1 MPADPLFER
10 LARALAGRYS
20 LIRELGQGGMAT
32 VYLGTDQKL
41 ARRVAIKVLA
51 PATRAYLGS
60 DRFQREV
67 LLAAQLSHPH
77 IVPLFEADEA
87 DGLLFYVMEY
97 VEGESLQDRI
107 SRKGPLP
114 VEEAIRLTTE
124 VGDALQ
130 YAHDTGIIHRDIKPA
145 NILLSRGHALVSDF
159 GIAKLVE
166 ERGGGERGERS
177 SLTGQGIAVGTA
189 EYMSPEQASG
199 DKRVD
204 ARSDVYGLAVVL
216 YEMLAGEPP
225 FTGDSVQA
233 VVARVLGE
241 PLRPI
246 RTLRPSL
253 PAHIERALTRALA
266 KRPGDRPPT
275 ARAFIEMLAD
285 PEAGRRISKRRRA
298 WLLVGGSAA
307 VVALAW
313 ALWPPRIVG
322 PPPGMV
328 LVPGGAYPVGGRPWR
343 DSTLVRLDSFYIDST
358 EVTVAA
364 FERSLAS
371 PGGGTPPSTTKPP
384 DGWPVTG
391 VLWSE
396 ATAYC
401 AARQRG
407 GRLPTENEWEAA
419 ARGPEGL
426 RYPWGERWQPGRANA
441 DSLHGTLAPAGEA
454 VLGKSWVGA
463 VDMIGNAWEWTA
475 TAGVA
480 PQGVAGH
487 VIKGGAF
494 DTPPENATGL
504 FRAILPD
511 RRRWLAHTGF
521 RCARDVT
528 VQPARPPSPSSVAVL
543 YFDNQSTDT
552 SDAYLAVGLTEAI
565 ITRLGRVDRLAVKSR
580 NAVRRFQG
588 AALDDPASVGRAL
601 GVAFLVSG
609 SVRRSPSGLH
619 VTAELVR
626 AANGVHVWGAQY
638 DRGDTALQAIETD
651 ITDAIATRITGE
663 LAPAERSALAGRATR
678 DPATYDHFLHGTYYL
693 AQRTPRAVGRAIRE
707 FEAAER
713 LDSGFAPAPARIALG
728 YALFLDWGWVY
739 PGLPPGG
746 VLARG
751 FGAADRALRR
761 DSTSADAWM
770 ARGFLLSFRNPRT
783 FAGVEDAF
791 RHATALDPLNAE
803 AYHQYGMTLLWLG
816 RDSSAAEMYRRALI
830 LEPERPITLFNL
842 ARLRM
847 RRGDY
852 RPAIRWLDSA
862 LIVDP
867 AADYAYVLRALAH
880 LRLGEQSEARAD
892 GETGVRL
899 GAGYRVPGEAVLVL
913 TELAAG
919 DTAGAR
925 ARLGRLAAEIG
936 APGGPSVTDAAWV
949 GRAFVALGEPARA
962 LDLLEQVRPRG
973 ARLWYYLESREFDA
987 VRANP
992 RFRRLVEE
1000 SRPK

>member
-41 ARRVAIKVLA
+41 GRRVAIKVLA

-107 SRKGPLP
+107 SRKGALP
-114 VEEAIRLTTE
+114 VAESIRLATE

-130 YAHDTGIIHRDIKPA
+130 YAHDCGVIHRDIKPA
-145 NILLSRGHALVSDF
+145 NILLSRGHAVVSDF
-159 GIAKLVE
+159 GIAKLME
-166 ERGGGERGERS
+166 DRGGGGGAAERS
-177 SLTGQGIAVGTA
+177 SLTGHGVAVGTA
-189 EYMSPEQASG
+189 EYMSPEQARG
-199 DKRVD
+199 DRRVD
-204 ARSDVYGLAVVL
+204 ARSDVYGLGAVL

-233 VVARVLGE
+233 VVTRVLNE
-241 PLRPI
+241 TPKPI
-246 RTLRPSL
+246 RALRSSVP
-253 PAHIERALTRALA
+253 PHIERALVRALA
-266 KRPGDRPPT
+266 KLPGDRPPT
-275 ARAFIEMLAD
+275 ARAFIEMIAD
-285 PEAGRRISKRRRA
+285 PAARRPIPPLQRA
-298 WLLVGGSAA
+298 LVVLGSSAA
-307 VVALAW
+307 ALAIGW
-313 ALWPPRIVG
+313 ALWPTGTVRAPG
-322 PPPGMV
+322 GMV
-328 LVPGGAYPVGGRPWR
+328 LVVSGAYPVGGRPWR
-343 DSTLVRLDSFYIDST
+343 DSTTVRLDSFYIDST
-358 EVTVAA
+358 EVTVGA
-364 FERSLAS
+364 FARGLAS
-371 PGGGTPPSTTKPP
+371 AGAAAPWTSKPP
-384 DGWPVTG
+384 DGLPVTG

-396 ATAYC
+396 AAAYC
-401 AARQRG
+401 AARQEG
-407 GRLPTENEWEAA
+407 GRLPTENEWEAG
-419 ARGPEGL
+419 ARGPKGFL
-426 RYPWGERWQPGRANA
+426 YPWGDHWQTGRANA
-441 DSLHGTLAPAGEA
+441 DSLHGALAPAGEA
-454 VLGKSWVGA
+454 VLGRSWVGA

-475 TAGVA
+475 SPGTG
-480 PQGVAGH
+480 PQGVVGH

-494 DTPPENATGL
+494 DTPPENATAS
-504 FRAILPD
+504 FRAVLPD
-511 RRRWLAHTGF
+511 RRPWLAHTGF
-521 RCARDVT
+521 RCARDVA
-528 VQPARPPSPSSVAVL
+528 VQPVGTPSPSSVAVL
-543 YFDNQSTDT
+543 YFDYPSSDT
-552 SDAYLAVGLTEAI
+552 SDAYLAAGLTEAI

-580 NAVRRFQG
+580 NAVRRFHG
-588 AALDDPASVGRAL
+588 ATLEDPAKVGRAL

-609 SVRRSPSGLH
+609 GVRRTAGGLH

-638 DRGDTALQAIETD
+638 DRGDTALQAIEAE

-663 LAPAERSALAGRATR
+663 LAPAERNALVGRATR

-693 AQRTPRAVGRAIRE
+693 AERTPRAVGRAIRE
-707 FEAAER
+707 FETAER

-728 YALFLDWGWVY
+728 YALFLDWGWDY
-739 PGLPPGG
+739 PSLAPGG

-751 FGAADRALRR
+751 FAAADRALRR

-816 RDSSAAEMYRRALI
+816 RDSAAAEMYRRALI
-830 LEPERPITLFNL
+830 LDPERPITLFNL

-847 RRGDY
+847 RRGEY
-852 RPAIRWLDSA
+852 RPAIRWLDSS
-862 LIVDP
+862 LTLDP

-880 LRLGEQSEARAD
+880 LRLGDRAEARAD
-892 GETGVRL
+892 GETAVRL

-913 TELAAG
+913 TQLAAG
-919 DTAGAR
+919 DTAVAR
-925 ARLGRLAAEIG
+925 ARLDQLAERV
-936 APGGPSVTDAAWV
+936 GGTSGPTVTDAAWV

-962 LDLLEQVRPRG
+962 LHLLEQVRPRG
-973 ARLWYYLESREFDA
+973 ARLWYYLESRDFDA

-1000 SRPK
+1000 SRPR

>member
-1 MPADPLFER
+1 MPADPLFDR

-41 ARRVAIKVLA
+41 GRRVAIKVLA

-87 DGLLFYVMEY
+87 DGLLFYIMEY

-114 VEEAIRLTTE
+114 VEEAVRLATE

-130 YAHDTGIIHRDIKPA
+130 YAHDSGVIHRDIKPA
-145 NILLSRGHALVSDF
+145 NILLSRGHAVVSDF
-159 GIAKLVE
+159 GIAKLME
-166 ERGGGERGERS
+166 EQGSGERS
-177 SLTGQGIAVGTA
+177 SLTGHGVAVGTA

-204 ARSDVYGLAVVL
+204 ARSDVYGLAAVL

-241 PLRPI
+241 TPRPI
-246 RTLRPSL
+246 RTIRPSVPTQL
-253 PAHIERALTRALA
+253 ERALTCALA

-275 ARAFIEMLAD
+275 ARAFIQMLSD
-285 PEAGRRISKRRRA
+285 PRAQPRLSRRQRAG
-298 WLLVGGSAA
+298 LLAGGLAA
-307 VVALAW
+307 ATALGW
-313 ALWPPRIVG
+313 ALWPSRIVRA
-322 PPPGMV
+322 PTGMV
-328 LVPGGAYPVGGRPWR
+328 LVTGGSYPVGGRPWR
-343 DSTLVRLDSFYIDST
+343 DSTIVRVDSFFIDST

-364 FERSLAS
+364 FAQSLAS
-371 PGGGTPPSTTKPP
+371 LGGRAPPWTTKPP
-384 DGWPVTG
+384 DVWPATG

-401 AARQRG
+401 SARQRG

-419 ARGPEGL
+419 ARGPKGL

-454 VLGKSWVGA
+454 ILGKSWVGA

-475 TAGVA
+475 TAGVG
-480 PQGVAGH
+480 PQGVIGH

-494 DTPPENATGL
+494 DTPPENATAS
-504 FRAILPD
+504 FRAVLPD
-511 RRRWLAHTGF
+511 RRPWLAHTGF
-521 RCARDVT
+521 RCARDIV
-528 VQPARPPSPSSVAVL
+528 VPPAGAPAPSSVAVL
-543 YFDNQSTDT
+543 YFDNQSPDT
-552 SDAYLAVGLTEAI
+552 SDAYLSVGLTEAI
-565 ITRLGRVDRLAVKSR
+565 ITRLGRVDRLTVKSR
-580 NAVRRFQG
+580 NAVRRFHG
-588 AALDDPASVGRAL
+588 AAGDDPARVGRAL

-609 SVRRSPSGLH
+609 GVRRTPAGLH
-619 VTAELVR
+619 VTVELVR
-626 AANGVHVWGAQY
+626 AANGVHVWGAQF
-638 DRGDTALQAIETD
+638 DRGDTALQAIEGE

-693 AQRTPRAVGRAIRE
+693 AERTPRAVARAIRE

-728 YALFLDWGWVY
+728 YALFLDWGWDY
-739 PGLPPGG
+739 PGLSSGS

-751 FGAADRALRR
+751 FAAADRALRR

-791 RHATALDPLNAE
+791 RHATTLDPLNAE
-803 AYHQYGMTLLWLG
+803 AYHQYGMALLWLG
-816 RDSSAAEMYRRALI
+816 RDSAAAELYRRALI
-830 LEPERPITLFNL
+830 LDPERPITLFNL

-847 RRGDY
+847 RRGEY

-862 LIVDP
+862 LTVDP

-880 LRLGEQSEARAD
+880 LRLGEPAEARAD

-899 GAGYRVPGEAVLVL
+899 RAGYRVPGEAALVL
-913 TELAAG
+913 TQLATG
-919 DTAGAR
+919 DTVAAR
-925 ARLGRLAAEIG
+925 ARLERLAGEISG
-936 APGGPSVTDAAWV
+936 TGGPSVTDAAWV

-962 LDLLEQVRPRG
+962 LRLLEQVHPRG
-973 ARLWYYLESREFDA
+973 ARLWYYLRSREFDA

-992 RFRRLVEE
+992 RFQRLVEE

>member
-1 MPADPLFER
+1 MPADPLFDR
-10 LARALAGRYS
+10 LARALTGRYS

-41 ARRVAIKVLA
+41 GRRVAIKVLA

-87 DGLLFYVMEY
+87 DGLLFYIMEY
-97 VEGESLQDRI
+97 VEGESLQDLI
-107 SRKGPLP
+107 SRKGPLS
-114 VEEAIRLTTE
+114 VEDAIRLATE

-130 YAHDTGIIHRDIKPA
+130 YAHDSGVIHRDIKPA
-145 NILLSRGHALVSDF
+145 NILLSRGHAVVSDF

-166 ERGGGERGERS
+166 ERGGAARS
-177 SLTGQGIAVGTA
+177 SLTGHGVAVGTA

-204 ARSDVYGLAVVL
+204 ARSDVYGLAAVL

-241 PLRPI
+241 APRPI
-246 RTLRPSL
+246 RTLQPSV
-253 PAHIERALTRALA
+253 PAHLERALTRALA

-275 ARAFIEMLAD
+275 ARAFIEMLGD
-285 PEAGRRISKRRRA
+285 PRAQPRLSRRQRA
-298 WLLVGGSAA
+298 WLWVGGLAAA
-307 VVALAW
+307 VALGW
-313 ALWPPRIVG
+313 ALWPSGIVRA
-322 PPPGMV
+322 PPGMI
-328 LVPGGAYPVGGRPWR
+328 LVAGGAYPVGGRPWR
-343 DSTLVRLDSFYIDST
+343 DSTVVRLDSFFMDST

-364 FERSLAS
+364 FGRSLAS
-371 PGGGTPPSTTKPP
+371 PGGGAPPWTAKPP
-384 DGWPVTG
+384 DVWPATG

-396 ATAYC
+396 ASAYC

-407 GRLPTENEWEAA
+407 GRLPTENEWEAV
-419 ARGPEGL
+419 ARGPKGL
-426 RYPWGERWQPGRANA
+426 RYPWGNRWEPGRANA
-441 DSLHGTLAPAGEA
+441 DSLHGTMAPAGEA
-454 VLGKSWVGA
+454 ILGKSWVGA

-475 TAGVA
+475 TAGVG
-480 PQGVAGH
+480 PQGVIGH

-494 DTPPENATGL
+494 DTPPENATAS
-504 FRAILPD
+504 FRAVMPD
-511 RRRWLAHTGF
+511 RRPWLAHTGF
-521 RCARDVT
+521 RCARDVA
-528 VQPARPPSPSSVAVL
+528 VQPAGAPSPSSVAVL
-543 YFDNQSTDT
+543 YFDNHSTDT
-552 SDAYLAVGLTEAI
+552 SDAYLSVGLTEAI

-580 NAVRRFQG
+580 NAVRRFHG
-588 AALDDPASVGRAL
+588 AAGDDPASLGRAL

-609 SVRRSPSGLH
+609 GVRRTPSGLH

-626 AANGVHVWGAQY
+626 AANGVHVWGAEY
-638 DRGDTALQAIETD
+638 DRGDTALQAIEAE

-663 LAPAERSALAGRATR
+663 PAPAEQSALAGRAAR
-678 DPATYDHFLHGTYYL
+678 NPATYDHFLHGTYYL
-693 AQRTPRAVGRAIRE
+693 AERTPRAVGRAIRE

-728 YALFLDWGWVY
+728 YALFLDWGWDY

-751 FGAADRALRR
+751 FAAADRALRR

-770 ARGFLLSFRNPRT
+770 ARGFLLSFRNPGT
-783 FAGVEDAF
+783 FAGVEDAL
-791 RHATALDPLNAE
+791 RHATTLDPLNAE

-816 RDSSAAEMYRRALI
+816 RDSIAAEMYRRALI
-830 LEPERPITLFNL
+830 LDPERPITLFNL

-847 RRGDY
+847 RRGEY

-862 LIVDP
+862 LTVDP

-880 LRLGEQSEARAD
+880 LRLGEPAEARAD

-899 GAGYRVPGEAVLVL
+899 RAGYRVPGEAVLVL
-913 TELAAG
+913 TQLAVG
-919 DTAGAR
+919 DTVAAR
-925 ARLGRLAAEIG
+925 GRLERLAGEIG
-936 APGGPSVTDAAWV
+936 GTGRPTVTDAAWV
-949 GRAFVALGEPARA
+949 GRALVALGEPARA
-962 LDLLEQVRPRG
+962 LRLLEQVRPRG
-973 ARLWYYLESREFDA
+973 ARLWYYLRSREFDA